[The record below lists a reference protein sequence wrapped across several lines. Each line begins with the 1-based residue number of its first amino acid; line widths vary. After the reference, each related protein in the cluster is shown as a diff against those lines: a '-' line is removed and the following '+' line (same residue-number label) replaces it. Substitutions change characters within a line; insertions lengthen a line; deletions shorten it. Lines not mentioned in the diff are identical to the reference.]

1 MSWTEIASLVAAIG
15 VTGVVAG
22 LTAGM
27 LGVGGGIVIVPV
39 LFTVFG
45 IVGVADHVKMHLAV
59 GTSLSTIVWTSIS
72 SMWAH
77 HQKKAF
83 DLALLRSWAL
93 WIFLGAVCGAI
104 LAGVVSGN
112 FLKATFALIAFAM
125 SLYMFATPPDFRV
138 SAEPPRGAFKAV
150 SGFAISGV
158 SALMGIGG
166 GTIFVPFFN
175 AFGVPIHKSV
185 GTSAGIGLLIALPA
199 TAGFVIAGLGDHDLP
214 FGSFGNVSLLG
225 TVLLAP
231 ISMATAP
238 LGARIAHWLSPLL
251 LKRAFAAFLL
261 ITAIRMA
268 ISLM

>member
-1 MSWTEIASLVAAIG
+1 MGWTEIASLILAIG
-15 VTGVVAG
+15 VTGIVAG

-45 IVGVADHVKMHLAV
+45 VVGVADHLKMHLAV
-59 GTSLSTIVWTSIS
+59 GTSLCTIIWTSIS

-77 HQKKAF
+77 HQNKAL
-83 DLALLRSWAL
+83 DLALLRSWAV
-93 WIFLGAVCGAI
+93 WILLGAVFGAI
-104 LAGVVSGN
+104 LAGSVSGD
-112 FLKATFALIAFAM
+112 FLKATFAIIALAM
-125 SLYMFATPPDFRV
+125 SLYMFATRPDFRV
-138 SAEPPRGAFKAV
+138 SARPPEGAIKAA
-150 SGFAISGV
+150 SGFTISGV

-175 AFGVPIHKSV
+175 AFGIPIHKSV

-214 FGSFGNVSLLG
+214 FGSLGHVSLLG
-225 TVLLAP
+225 TLLLAP

-238 LGARIAHWLSPLL
+238 LGARIAHNLSPLV
-251 LKRAFAAFLL
+251 LKRAFAVFLL
-261 ITAIRMA
+261 ITAIRMG
-268 ISLM
+268 ISLL